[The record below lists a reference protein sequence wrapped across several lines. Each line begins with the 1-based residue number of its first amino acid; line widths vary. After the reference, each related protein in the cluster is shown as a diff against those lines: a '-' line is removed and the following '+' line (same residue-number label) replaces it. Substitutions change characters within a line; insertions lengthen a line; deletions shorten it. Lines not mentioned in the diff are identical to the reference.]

1 MANINQKLNE
11 FSSFII
17 DSTVNALAS
26 ACVDMKLTNT
36 QADKITNIARQS
48 AQAAS
53 TSVNERFA
61 AVILTEATH
70 SLTLKKK

>member
-11 FSSFII
+11 FSSFIV
-17 DSTVNALAS
+17 DSTINAVTT
-26 ACVDMKLTNT
+26 ACIEMKLTNA
-36 QADKITNIARQS
+36 QADKIANIVRQS

-61 AVILTEATH
+61 AAITVDITRSNE
-70 SLTLKKK
+70 KK